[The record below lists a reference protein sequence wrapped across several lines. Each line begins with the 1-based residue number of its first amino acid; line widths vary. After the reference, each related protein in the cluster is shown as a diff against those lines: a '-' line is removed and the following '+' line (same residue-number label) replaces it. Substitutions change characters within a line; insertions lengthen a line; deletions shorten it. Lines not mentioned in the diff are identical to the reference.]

1 MIVDGHARIFPPF
14 DSPAGFDSVE
24 QKMRFVQRQF
34 GGHHLHIWRIRDRKP
49 ADRSTLLDPDTYEL
63 HDVEWTSELGRLSWT
78 YRGETYTNQY
88 LPPMLHNQEC
98 PPELLIREMDYAGVD
113 MAVLHP
119 APIFGVTN
127 DYQLDAVRRFP
138 DRFVTLFNLPEAT
151 VLNDP
156 DRAIAEIERLVGSGG
171 RCGVQ
176 FFSRWYYGAG
186 AESPWDGGP
195 MRPYWDAVVG
205 LNVPVYFTLYNGGK
219 RAREFDSS
227 SREVYLDEHRILSR
241 WMERYPDTDVTITH
255 GLPWL
260 AFMEDDRFAFPEE
273 LWDVFKSPRCYLELL
288 VPIMMGIVW
297 EYPWK
302 ESEPTIKEC
311 VERIGADRLM
321 WGTDMPL
328 TTRFCTYRQA
338 LNQFT
343 LHCDFLSDSER
354 ADILGGTAA
363 RVMGLA

>member
-1 MIVDGHARIFPPF
+1 
-14 DSPAGFDSVE
+14 
-24 QKMRFVQRQF
+24 MRFVQRQF

-219 RAREFDSS
+219 RAREFDSLAHVS
-227 SREVYLDEHRILSR
+227 ATVCWGRTRNRDCIL
-241 WMERYPDTDVTITH
+241 YPGKGTVVLIRPAQT
-255 GLPWL
+255 
-260 AFMEDDRFAFPEE
+260 F
-273 LWDVFKSPRCYLELL
+273 Y
-288 VPIMMGIVW
+288 
-297 EYPWK
+297 
-302 ESEPTIKEC
+302 
-311 VERIGADRLM
+311 ERIITASDGSKIDSAA
-321 WGTDMPL
+321 
-328 TTRFCTYRQA
+328 TTRR
-338 LNQFT
+338 
-343 LHCDFLSDSER
+343 
-354 ADILGGTAA
+354 
-363 RVMGLA
+363 